1 MNIRDKFV
9 LIIAIVFA
17 LLIVASVVVFIL
29 HRCLPSHQK
38 AKNETLLDNLSARTR
53 AWWVMACLF
62 VISFAFGP
70 NATVILFAIGSF
82 LALRE
87 FVTLTANKTADHV
100 ALAVAFLLVLPFQY
114 LLIAIHWYG
123 LFSIMVPVY
132 TFLVLPI
139 FPVIRQ
145 DTSHFLDRIAKTQ
158 WGLILTVYC
167 ISHAPALFLLTI
179 PNYSNQ
185 SALLLFFLVFV
196 TQVSDVFQYVFGK
209 LFGRT
214 AVALA
219 ISPGKT
225 VEGLVGGGLCAILC
239 GTSLWWV
246 TPFSPMQAFFFSV
259 LIVAAGFAGG
269 LVLSA
274 VKRSLGAKDW
284 GSAIAGH
291 GGALDRLDSLSFSA
305 PIFFHLVRFFFAV
318 S

>member
-1 MNIRDKFV
+1 MNVREKFV
-9 LIIAIVFA
+9 LVVAGVFA
-17 LLIVASVVVFIL
+17 LLTVASIVVLVL
-29 HRCLPSHQK
+29 HRCLPDRQK
-38 AKNETLLDNLSARTR
+38 NKALLDNLSARTK

-62 VISFAFGP
+62 VLSFALGP

-87 FVTLTANKTADHV
+87 FLTLTPGKTGDYV

-123 LFSIMVPVY
+123 LFAIMVPVY
-132 TFLVLPI
+132 TFLILPI
-139 FPVIRQ
+139 FPVLRC
-145 DTSHFLDRIAKTQ
+145 DTSYFLERIAKTQ

-167 ISHAPALFLLTI
+167 VSHAPALFLLTI

-185 SALLLFFLVFV
+185 NALLLFFLVFI
-196 TQVSDVFQYVFGK
+196 TQVSDVLQYVFGK

-214 AVALA
+214 AIAPT

-225 VEGLVGGGLCAILC
+225 VEGLLGGGLCAVFC
-239 GTSLWWV
+239 GALLWWI
-246 TPFSPMQAFFFSV
+246 TPFTLLQAFCFSA
-259 LIVAAGFAGG
+259 LIVAFGFVGG